1 MQEPLNLGDASQE
14 RMGLR
19 VVVFRVPLVMALC
32 LLGLAGC
39 VTADGQFKGPD
50 AFAAATPKEALGTG
64 TAPGLLGSDAYDD
77 LSLGKKQFR
86 ADNFGLAEEHFRKAV
101 ESHPK
106 DGEAWMGLA
115 ASYDRLNRFDLA
127 DRAYKEAIV
136 ILGPT
141 PEILNNQG
149 FSYILR
155 GDYARA
161 RKVLRQ
167 AQAKDPRNPYI
178 LNNLKLLN
186 KVASKGKAIE

>member
-1 MQEPLNLGDASQE
+1 
-14 RMGLR
+14 
-19 VVVFRVPLVMALC
+19 MALC

-39 VTADGQFKGPD
+39 VTADGQFKGRD
-50 AFAAATPKEALGTG
+50 ALAAATPKEALGTR
-64 TAPGLLGSDAYDD
+64 TAPGLLRSDAYDD

-127 DRAYKEAIV
+127 DRAYKEAIL